1 MRSVQ
6 IHKTQL
12 LFPSYIF
19 FQRSITHRPWQPP
32 LGRVH
37 YRPVQQRQAR
47 MPTCPGSGHSPN
59 IFQQKGEK
67 LERRK
72 EGSWKGGKYCK
83 MWRKLFE
90 EEGKPASLLFCDGDC
105 WPSPFPT
112 HHLVTTPLLATFWK
126 TRRSEEQRRVFQ
138 VSCVSR
144 AAPGKPRISA
154 SVPPGPPGCKER
166 TVHGWNPAER
176 HNGIPAPCIPP
187 IQWTHCTVV
196 YMLFNTRSAQYRHTI
211 LWKYSTRSRQ
221 QQSSIEFTALCIS
234 PHFRFCWNAWNDFAE
249 HLWEQITAEPL
260 KCCYFDFSKTLGR
273 LHWTVILSRPTLSS
287 VHCLP
292 DVLAPTETS
301 VRRGILASFNKSNF
315 WKAWCRNILNLRRNL
330 LEDNIF
336 FVFQE

>member
-1 MRSVQ
+1 MWSVQ

-32 LGRVH
+32 RPLDESTIVLSSSAKLGCPLAHDAQDRVIL
-37 YRPVQQRQAR
+37 Q
-47 MPTCPGSGHSPN
+47 
-59 IFQQKGEK
+59 IFSSKGGEVAG
-67 LERRK
+67 RK

-105 WPSPFPT
+105 WPGSPFPT
-112 HHLVTTPLLATFWK
+112 HQQLVTTPSLCCWRHFGK
-126 TRRSEEQRRVFQ
+126 RVDRQEQRRVFH

-196 YMLFNTRSAQYRHTI
+196 YMLFNARSAQYRHTI

-249 HLWEQITAEPL
+249 HLWEQITAEPP

-273 LHWTVILSRPTLSS
+273 LHRTVILSRPTLSS

-292 DVLAPTETS
+292 DVLAPTWFFLWNQCTS
-301 VRRGILASFNKSNF
+301 WYSCLI
-315 WKAWCRNILNLRRNL
+315 
-330 LEDNIF
+330 
-336 FVFQE
+336 

>member
-47 MPTCPGSGHSPN
+47 MPTCPMPRIGSFSKYFPA
-59 IFQQKGEK
+59 KGEK
-67 LERRK
+67 LPG
-72 EGSWKGGKYCK
+72 GSWKGGKYCK

-90 EEGKPASLLFCDGDC
+90 EEGKPAFLWWRLLALSL
-105 WPSPFPT
+105 PNPRQ
-112 HHLVTTPLLATFWK
+112 LVTTLLLATFWK
-126 TRRSEEQRRVFQ
+126 TRLSSGAAGRVFH

-196 YMLFNTRSAQYRHTI
+196 YMLFNARSAQYRHTI

-249 HLWEQITAEPL
+249 HLWEQITAEPP

-273 LHWTVILSRPTLSS
+273 LHRTVILSRPTLSS

-292 DVLAPTETS
+292 DVLAPTWLFLWNQCTS
-301 VRRGILASFNKSNF
+301 WYSCFI
-315 WKAWCRNILNLRRNL
+315 
-330 LEDNIF
+330 
-336 FVFQE
+336 